1 MIQYAIVCFFAL
13 LAVLGLVLV
22 DLGEPRI
29 VKYDCGMAV
38 WHPDIPVKAKEE
50 CRKLR
55 SNNANRTSQ

>member
-1 MIQYAIVCFFAL
+1 MIQYVIVCIFAL

-22 DLGEPRI
+22 DLSQPHI

-50 CRKLR
+50 CRKLK
-55 SNNANRTSQ
+55 SN

>member
-1 MIQYAIVCFFAL
+1 MIQYVVVCILAL

-22 DLGEPRI
+22 DSGAPHI

-50 CRKLR
+50 CRKLK
-55 SNNANRTSQ
+55 SN